1 MHVLITGGAG
11 FIGAHLARRLLAE
24 GARVDLIDDFSRGRQ
39 DAELSA
45 LAKQPG
51 LRCIARD
58 LLAPDC
64 FEDLG
69 LDYDH
74 VFHLAAIVGV
84 ANVTRQPAAVLR
96 RNLEMQLAALDFA
109 RRQTRLRRFV
119 FASTSEVHAGT
130 QAQFDLPVPTPED
143 APVALPD
150 LARPRAT
157 YLLSKLYGEALC
169 HHADLPFTIIRPY
182 NIYGPRMGMAHVV
195 PELLQRAEQ
204 APDGGTLTVQSMSH
218 RRAFCYVDDA
228 VELIARLARAE
239 EAQGGVFNVGNQ
251 SEDVAIGEL
260 AELVAATVGRRL
272 TLVPGPDT
280 PGSPARRCPDMSRTG
295 TVTGYLAGVTLPVG
309 LARTYEWYRD
319 QVFRPAGVAAQ

>member
-1 MHVLITGGAG
+1 MRILITGGAG
-11 FIGAHLARRLLAE
+11 FIGAHLARRLLADD
-24 GARVDLIDDFSRGRQ
+24 ARVDLIDDLSRGRM
-39 DAELSA
+39 DADLAA
-45 LAKQPG
+45 LAAQPG

-64 FEDLG
+64 FDDLG
-69 LDYDH
+69 SDYDI

-109 RRQTRLRRFV
+109 RRQVRLRRFV

-130 QAQFDLPVPTPED
+130 QALFDLPVPTPEG

-150 LARPRAT
+150 LAQPRAT
-157 YLLSKLYGEALC
+157 YLLSKVYGEALC

-195 PELLQRAEQ
+195 PELLRRAERT
-204 APDGGTLTVQSMSH
+204 PEGGSLTVYSMNH
-218 RRAFCYVDDA
+218 RRAFCYVGDA
-228 VELIARLARAE
+228 VELIARLALAE
-239 EAQGGVFNVGNQ
+239 DALGGVFNVGNQ
-251 SEDVAIGEL
+251 AEEVSVGQL

-272 TLVPGPDT
+272 TLAPGPDT
-280 PGSPARRCPDMSRTG
+280 PGSPSRRCPDLSRTS
-295 TVTGYLAGVTLPVG
+295 TATGYVAGVSLPVG
-309 LARTYEWYRD
+309 LSRTYDWYRD
-319 QVFRPAGVAAQ
+319 HVFRSAGVAAQ